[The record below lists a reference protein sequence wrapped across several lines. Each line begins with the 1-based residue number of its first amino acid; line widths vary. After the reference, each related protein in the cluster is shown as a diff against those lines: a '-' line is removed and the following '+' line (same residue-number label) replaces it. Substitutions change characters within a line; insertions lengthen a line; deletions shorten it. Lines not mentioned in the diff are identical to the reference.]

1 MAKTPKKKSEAR
13 SIRTYLTLSAVAAV
27 FVGVLV
33 FFGTGGVDEAEGAWE
48 RTMIWS
54 ALTFIITL
62 VGIAT
67 LALSVKEDDSDPN
80 KPRLK

>member
-1 MAKTPKKKSEAR
+1 MAKTPKKKPEAR
-13 SIRTYLTLSAVAAV
+13 SIRTYLTLSAVAAA

-33 FFGTGGVDEAEGAWE
+33 FFGTGGVDEAQGAWE

-54 ALTFIITL
+54 GLTFIIVL

>member
-1 MAKTPKKKSEAR
+1 M
-13 SIRTYLTLSAVAAV
+13 
-27 FVGVLV
+27 

-54 ALTFIITL
+54 GLTFIIVL

-80 KPRLK
+80 KPRLIT

>member
-54 ALTFIITL
+54 ALTFIIVL